1 MAQQDNEVQVSVDAV
16 SLSMLGT
23 FMLFDEI
30 NEQSAKATCEFI
42 LKSNMVFDAT
52 FPLILFV
59 NSPGGSLSD
68 GFAIIDTMTTSRIP
82 IQTIA
87 IGEVASMGAAIF
99 VAGKKGARLMTK
111 NSSMMTHQFS
121 AMVYGKTH
129 ELMAV
134 RKYHDVISSKFIN
147 HFKRH
152 TKMSE
157 KQIKDILLRE
167 SDTWLE
173 PKECLK
179 YGLCDKIVEEPW
191 TDIRTARSPTISK
204 TTKKK

>member
-1 MAQQDNEVQVSVDAV
+1 MAQEQTVSIDSM

-30 NEQSAKATCEFI
+30 DEDSSKATCEFI
-42 LKSNMVFDAT
+42 LKSNLIFDVN
-52 FPLILFV
+52 FPLIIFL
-59 NSPGGSLSD
+59 NSPGGSVSD
-68 GFAIIDTMTTSRIP
+68 GFAIIDTMLTSRIP

-99 VAGKKGARLMTK
+99 ATGKKGLRLMTR
-111 NSSMMTHQFS
+111 NSTMMTHQFS
-121 AMVYGKTH
+121 TMVYGKTH

-134 RKYHDVISSKFIN
+134 RKHHDIVSKKFIG

-152 TKMSE
+152 SKMSE
-157 KQIKDILLRE
+157 KQIRDILLRE
-167 SDTWLE
+167 SDTYLE

-191 TDIRTARSPTISK
+191 TQIKASRVTEKQPIRKPV
-204 TTKKK
+204 KK